1 MKHEENGLVF
11 EDSEELAVQLQ
22 VALSAP
28 LGGSQA
34 FGDLLFLQLGGWAW
48 AGSAAGV
55 AVSEAG
61 PQPLRES
68 GLALP
73 AVWVYGAHTTQVT
86 LELGGPCAI

>member
-55 AVSEAG
+55 AVSEA
-61 PQPLRES
+61 LRES